1 MVIPNHSYVK
11 DGIRYLKI
19 KVDIMLSGG
28 RFYTTM
34 RWDAPMEADF
44 SEGRY
49 YISLADISAEVK
61 RRYQSLHNKDYT
73 LVPYT

>member
-28 RFYTTM
+28 AVLHYHAVGCTYGSRLL
-34 RWDAPMEADF
+34 
-44 SEGRY
+44 GRQ
-49 YISLADISAEVK
+49 ILHQP
-61 RRYQSLHNKDYT
+61 RRYFGRGKET
-73 LVPYT
+73 LSVIA

>member
-28 RFYTTM
+28 GGSTLPCGGMHLWKQTSRKADTT
-34 RWDAPMEADF
+34 
-44 SEGRY
+44 
-49 YISLADISAEVK
+49 SASQIY
-61 RRYQSLHNKDYT
+61 RQR
-73 LVPYT
+73 